1 MPQKLSYMHMHEHQC
16 QFFLQIVSLLYL
28 LLYLRT
34 LQRCPSFFKNVYK
47 WWNFVHPCLATA
59 ILVHCLWHCHLHVY
73 VEIVSTS
80 VSSCIIYNYYIF
92 SYSETMHLYLGS
104 LKYAAKECILLQAS
118 VICSKINRC
127 REQDSTLHLLILKL
141 NQAPEYGSSF
151 QIFAK
156 LSVEIGRA
164 SCREKL

>member
-1 MPQKLSYMHMHEHQC
+1 
-16 QFFLQIVSLLYL
+16 
-28 LLYLRT
+28 
-34 LQRCPSFFKNVYK
+34 
-47 WWNFVHPCLATA
+47 
-59 ILVHCLWHCHLHVY
+59 
-73 VEIVSTS
+73 
-80 VSSCIIYNYYIF
+80 
-92 SYSETMHLYLGS
+92 MHLYLGS

-156 LSVEIGRA
+156 LSVANCYIENVLTEHTLLLGCTI
-164 SCREKL
+164 